1 MLNINLGV
9 VGLDEVQKK
18 IDAVMNLET
27 NEKIDKALGR
37 GAARMQSAVKMLT
50 PVGKPEY
57 GGTGNLRNKI
67 FLNHKKRNEWEV
79 TTNVEYAMFV
89 EFGTGKLGDPSV
101 PHTSKESWVYY
112 NERLKKFITTHGQK
126 PAAMFRK
133 GFKQS
138 HEKVYKIVKDEVEE
152 IIKNA

>member
-133 GFKQS
+133 CFKQS